1 MIERR
6 GLPRFAVLS
15 IMAAL
20 ATMGLKGAAYWVT
33 GSVGLLSD
41 ALESGVNLLAALA
54 ALTALTVVGQPPDD
68 EHAYGHEKAEYFSSG
83 VEGGLILI
91 AALIIAE
98 QAIQRLLIP
107 RPIVRLTLGL
117 AVSVVASLINLAVA
131 QVLLRAGRRHRS
143 IALEA
148 DARHLMT
155 DVWTSAA
162 VLLGVGLV
170 AVTGWQVLDPVVA
183 LGAAVMIAWMGVK
196 LVRRSVLGL
205 MDPALAEEEVQ
216 RIRNALEARVA
227 SGIRYHALRTRQS
240 GARSFVSFHVQ
251 VPGDWTVQRGHDL
264 LEELEGEIRRD
275 LPHTTV
281 FTHIEPI
288 EDPASWRDQTLDRPA
303 EEPGDPAPG
312 GGAGAPPSGD
322 APSAP
327 ETTETRLDS
336 QAGADPRRSR

>member
-6 GLPRFAVLS
+6 DLRRFAVLS
-15 IMAAL
+15 LLAAL
-20 ATMGLKGAAYWVT
+20 ATMGLKATAYGIT

-41 ALESGVNLLAALA
+41 ALESGINLLAALV
-54 ALTALTVVGQPPDD
+54 ALAALTVVGQPPDE

-98 QAIQRLLIP
+98 EAIQRLLVP
-107 RPIVRLTLGL
+107 RPIARLGLGL
-117 AVSVVASLINLAVA
+117 AISALASLINLGVA
-131 QVLLRAGRRHRS
+131 QVLLRVGKRERS

-148 DARHLMT
+148 DARHLLT

-170 AVTGWQVLDPVVA
+170 AVTGWHWLDPLVA
-183 LGAAVMIAWMGVK
+183 LGAAALIAWMGVK
-196 LVRRSVLGL
+196 LVRRSASGL
-205 MDPALAEEEVQ
+205 MDPALPEEQVR
-216 RIRNALEARVA
+216 RIRSTLESRAPE
-227 SGIRYHALRTRQS
+227 GIRYHALRTRES

-264 LEELEGEIRRD
+264 LEELEGEIRQG
-275 LPHTTV
+275 LPYATV

-288 EDPASWRDQTLDRPA
+288 EDPASWRDQALDRPSA
-303 EEPGDPAPG
+303 EASAPQR
-312 GGAGAPPSGD
+312 AAASD
-322 APSAP
+322 APQPPAEDGSAA
-327 ETTETRLDS
+327 EAEVDLGDRN
-336 QAGADPRRSR
+336 